1 MTSYFKSNI
10 VVLFSSI
17 CLLSSCADDAKDNT
31 TSTDSA
37 SATSSSPNTST
48 SVAQGEPHPFAGK
61 LDMLV
66 AERAAFTDLP
76 NGTKLVFTH
85 NFGDDE
91 RVHLK
96 GWVLIGSNFPGTT
109 MTITNGAPSNESFD
123 ASTYFSNVVLMP
135 NAFNKIKS
143 ELTADNNL
151 KFVLFLP
158 RKVDN
163 YFIAYD
169 IYTSV
174 TSALNNQGLAPTA
187 EANPS
192 PPKTY

>member
-1 MTSYFKSNI
+1 MNKYFKLNI
-10 VVLFSSI
+10 VVFISFI
-17 CLLSSCADDAKDNT
+17 CFLSSCNDDKST
-31 TSTDSA
+31 TTTTDSA
-37 SATSSSPNTST
+37 NTTGTSPNTNT
-48 SVAQGEPHPFAGK
+48 SVAPGEPHPFAGK
-61 LDMLV
+61 LDILV
-66 AERAAFTDLP
+66 ADRAAFTDLP

-85 NFGDDE
+85 NFGDDDK
-91 RVHLK
+91 VHLK
-96 GWVLIGSNFPGTT
+96 GWVLIGNNFPGTT
-109 MTITNGAPSNESFD
+109 VTITNGAPSNESFD

-143 ELTADNNL
+143 ELTDDANL

-192 PPKTY
+192 PPRTY